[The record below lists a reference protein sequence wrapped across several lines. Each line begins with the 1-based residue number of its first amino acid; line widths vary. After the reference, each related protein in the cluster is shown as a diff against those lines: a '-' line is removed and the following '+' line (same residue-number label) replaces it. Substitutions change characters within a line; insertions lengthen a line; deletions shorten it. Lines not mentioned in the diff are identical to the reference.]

1 MQRLKLV
8 RKNGQDIISVLT
20 DNLNTLKLDFEDYK
34 IKNNIDTYFQKFIDN
49 DSGKRVLKEI
59 QDFLSRK
66 KEEDE
71 EVPFNYTKLLEEL
84 RFSGAT
90 VALDEVHE
98 DFEHYIKMK
107 VQYFIE
113 D

>member
-1 MQRLKLV
+1 
-8 RKNGQDIISVLT
+8 
-20 DNLNTLKLDFEDYK
+20 
-34 IKNNIDTYFQKFIDN
+34 
-49 DSGKRVLKEI
+49 
-59 QDFLSRK
+59 LSRK

-90 VALDEVHE
+90 MALDEVHE